1 MQTDK
6 YAAFPN
12 RESVFEVEE
21 FYCCIEYFMV
31 HNYKEKSI
39 IVAYVQW
46 TQQVLEDEWGTMF
59 FKGYGAKQFIDVCV
73 IDRCVGFLEVENL
86 YYIIDKKVDD
96 PDDSHLYI
104 SEEE

>member
-1 MQTDK
+1 
-6 YAAFPN
+6 
-12 RESVFEVEE
+12 
-21 FYCCIEYFMV
+21 
-31 HNYKEKSI
+31 
-39 IVAYVQW
+39 
-46 TQQVLEDEWGTMF
+46 MF
-59 FKGYGAKQFIDVCV
+59 FKGYGAKQIIDVCV